1 MSYIYSKYNI
11 AQRDIDGNRVL
22 YNSLSNSYCVVLE
35 DEHFEKILS
44 GEASDS
50 FLIDHGFL
58 IKKDTN
64 EIALADYYL
73 NQKTNPNF
81 LNLFIVPT
89 RFCNFDCI
97 YCYEEHKPLFMSHE
111 TQQEIVRFVKNTLPK
126 YSGII
131 ITWFGG
137 EPTIALKAID
147 YISSEIKQICKDLK
161 KSYYAAINTNGY
173 ELTQEVMERLLNYN
187 IRYFQI
193 CIDGIKSTHEKHRRH
208 IKNDDSF
215 DKILNNLINIK
226 KNIKRGFK
234 IVIRT
239 NVTKEILNVMDEY
252 IDMLFEH
259 FGGDDRFW
267 YYWEIAKDHG
277 GERVKKITDML
288 LPDEKRFIEYVIKAS
303 RLGMKFDYNQFVAP
317 GGFVCALYPYSYWL
331 IDYNGDIQKCTV
343 GFDDENVKLGKLQN
357 AKMLVDKQSLSQW
370 MYTNR
375 ENCKDCTIYPACGAA
390 SCPFGENAKC
400 KFKDCDHLRNIFN
413 NIVLMNYYNKRE
425 REKICMI

>member
-11 AQRDIDGNRVL
+11 VQKDIDNNYVL
-22 YNSLSNSYCVVLE
+22 YNCLSNTYCVVQKHE
-35 DEHFEKILS
+35 QFEKILS
-44 GEASDS
+44 GEAVIPE
-50 FLIDHGFL
+50 LVERGFL
-58 IKKDTN
+58 VEEDTN

-73 NQKTNPNF
+73 NQKINPKF

-89 RFCNFDCI
+89 RFCNFDCV
-97 YCYEEHKPLFMSHE
+97 YCYEEHKPLYMNFE
-111 TQQEIVRFVKNTLPK
+111 TQQEVVRFVKNTLPK

-137 EPTIALKAID
+137 EPTVALKAVS

-161 KSYYAAINTNGY
+161 KTYYAAINTNGY
-173 ELTQEVMERLLNYN
+173 ELTQEVMERFLNYN

-193 CIDGIKSTHEKHRRH
+193 CIDGTKSTHEKHRRH

-239 NVTKEILNVMDEY
+239 NVTNEILSVMDQY
-252 IDMLFEH
+252 INMLFEH

-267 YYWEIAKDHG
+267 YYWETAKDHG
-277 GERVKKITDML
+277 GERVKNISDTL
-288 LPDEKRFIEYVIKAS
+288 LPDEKKFIEYVIKAS
-303 RLGMKFDYNQFVAP
+303 KLGMRFDYNQFVAP

-343 GFDDENVKLGKLQN
+343 GFDVENVKLGKLHN
-357 AKMLVDKQSLSQW
+357 AKMVINEKALARW
-370 MYTNR
+370 MHSNK
-375 ENCKDCTIYPACGAA
+375 ENCKDCSIYPSCGAA
-390 SCPFGENAKC
+390 SCPFGENDKC
-400 KFKDCDHLRNIFN
+400 KCKDCNQLRSIFN
-413 NIVLMNYYNKRE
+413 NIVMMNYYNIKE
-425 REKICMI
+425 HEKICMI